1 MPAKAFSN
9 RRCAQ
14 AQSYY
19 GLNQSNA
26 RARVR
31 RTMRVRILLRDLIKL
46 GGKLELLTHY
56 LIIVRLFTLVCLIL
70 SLLWSFLLTS
80 SNTLINLVSSQVVMD
95 LASFEVAEFGITLFS
110 HSNSAEIKSLEIIR
124 WESYSHES

>member
-1 MPAKAFSN
+1 
-9 RRCAQ
+9 
-14 AQSYY
+14 
-19 GLNQSNA
+19 
-26 RARVR
+26 
-31 RTMRVRILLRDLIKL
+31 MRVRILLRDLIKL